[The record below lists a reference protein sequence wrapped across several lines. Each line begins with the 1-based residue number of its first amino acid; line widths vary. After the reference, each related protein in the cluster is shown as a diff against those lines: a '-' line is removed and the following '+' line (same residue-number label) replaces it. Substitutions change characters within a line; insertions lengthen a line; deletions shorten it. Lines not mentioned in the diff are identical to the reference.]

1 MPLKPPT
8 AARCHDIRGVRN
20 LGNLAVA
27 PEADDRIHRA
37 VSRRGRVVDSH
48 PCLAR
53 RAWRKRADL
62 SEYSEGIDDILAA
75 ARERGDLQRASSISG
90 ERGTIPARSTF

>member
-1 MPLKPPT
+1 VLFL
-8 AARCHDIRGVRN
+8 GV
-20 LGNLAVA
+20 VA
-27 PEADDRIHRA
+27 WWIAIPA
-37 VSRRGRVVDSH
+37 SH
-48 PCLAR
+48 VAR